1 MRRRLRF
8 SQVFLPS
15 EGIRYPFSR
24 RVAERQGATLQDAV
38 DNTAAEN
45 GEGALR
51 YGFAHGRR
59 YDSLDCFLCFR
70 VVGACGL
77 GML

>member
-51 YGFAHGRR
+51 YGFAHG
-59 YDSLDCFLCFR
+59 
-70 VVGACGL
+70 
-77 GML
+77 